1 MGHTKEDPETL
12 VLEGSPLLMHIGAE
26 STMITFKMNILSINV
41 MKIWT
46 PPTNFQINVLPL
58 I

>member
-41 MKIWT
+41 MKICLR
-46 PPTNFQINVLPL
+46 QIFRLMFYL
-58 I
+58 

>member
-12 VLEGSPLLMHIGAE
+12 VLEGSPLLMHIEAE

-41 MKIWT
+41 MKIWILG
-46 PPTNFQINVLPL
+46 PASNKFSY
-58 I
+58 